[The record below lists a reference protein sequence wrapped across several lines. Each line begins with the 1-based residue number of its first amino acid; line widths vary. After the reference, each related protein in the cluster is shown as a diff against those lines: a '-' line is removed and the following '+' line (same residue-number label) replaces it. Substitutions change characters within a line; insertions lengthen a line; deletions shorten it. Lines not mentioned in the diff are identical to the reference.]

1 MNSVFEREPRGE
13 KSRKA
18 GPAADQVRARLPAK
32 PMNSVFEREPRGEK
46 SRKAGPVA
54 DQVRARLPAKPMNSV
69 SEREPRAGVPKI
81 LFLRNLKK
89 LFLYSNVILISRWY
103 NYENE

>member
-1 MNSVFEREPRGE
+1 MNSVFEREPCAGRKRKSGPGLGSVRASLPAKPMNSVSEREPRGV

-18 GPAADQVRARLPAK
+18 GPAADP
-32 PMNSVFEREPRGEK
+32 
-46 SRKAGPVA
+46 
-54 DQVRARLPAKPMNSV
+54 VRARLPAKPMNSV